1 MTTRDSMANATT
13 NAMNEATGIERRR
26 LLAGAAGSAL
36 LAACGGQV
44 EEDVDDVARV
54 RLLNATTAYPAMD
67 LLVGDTR
74 RNTSIGSGGVGGYV
88 SLKPGSYSTAVTS
101 AGSASTLASTS
112 RTLAEGKAY
121 TVVAYGALG
130 DVATALLE
138 ENASAA
144 ASGQAKLMVL
154 NAAPDAGSV
163 DVYLTGAADSLDSA
177 SPVASSVTGGNAVGY
192 AAVNAGTYR
201 LRITAAGDK
210 GQLRFDAQGLVLAS
224 TQVATLVVTPTA
236 GSVLT
241 QALLM
246 TQQGSSSALANTL
259 ARVRLVASVAGN
271 GRVTASLG
279 GRALLTAGTSPTV
292 GAYTTV
298 AAGTPAFS
306 LTVNDQPISM
316 QNVTLA
322 AGTDTTLLLWGA
334 AATPQLAQLAD
345 DNRLPAS
352 TSTQARLRLVQA
364 VNGLASGLTMTA
376 DSVAIANDVLAGS
389 ASAYANVAGNSTQR
403 VIVSS
408 PLVAT
413 PLYSSDTTFAARGVY
428 TLFVFGDAAAPQTT
442 LRRER

>member
-1 MTTRDSMANATT
+1 MTIRA
-13 NAMNEATGIERRR
+13 AMKKLPRAVDHLERRR
-26 LLAGAAGSAL
+26 LLAGAAGTAL

-54 RLLNATTAYPAMD
+54 RLLNATTAYPSMD

-74 RNTSIGSGGVGGYV
+74 RNTSIGASAVGTYA
-88 SLKPGSYSTAVTS
+88 SLKEGSYTTAVTS
-101 AGSASTLASTS
+101 AGSASTLASSS

-144 ASGQAKLMVL
+144 ATGQAKLMVL

-163 DVYLTGAADSLDSA
+163 DVYLTGAADSLVGA
-177 SPVASSVTGGNAVGY
+177 SPVASGVTGGTAVGY
-192 AAVNAGTYR
+192 ATVGAGTYR
-201 LRITAAGDK
+201 LRITAAGDPS
-210 GQLRFDAQGLVLAS
+210 QLRFDAPGLVLGS

-241 QALLM
+241 QALLLS
-246 TQQGSSSALANTL
+246 QQGGVSALTNTL

-279 GRALLTAGTSPTV
+279 GTAVMTAGTSPTV

-298 AAGTPAFS
+298 PAGTPAFS
-306 LTVNDQPISM
+306 LSVNGQPVST

-322 AGTDTTLLLWGA
+322 AGTDTTLLLWGD
-334 AATPQLAQLAD
+334 AATPQLAALAD

-352 TSTQARLRLVQA
+352 SSTQARLRLVQA

-376 DSVAIANDVLAGS
+376 DAVAIANDVLPGG
-389 ASAYANVAGNSTQR
+389 ASAYATVAGSSTQR
-403 VIVSS
+403 LIVSS
-408 PLVAT
+408 PLAAA
-413 PLYSSDTTFAARGVY
+413 PLSSSDTSLAARGVY
-428 TLFVFGDAAAPQTT
+428 TLFVIGDMPAPLAT

>member
-1 MTTRDSMANATT
+1 MTNRAATKKLPR
-13 NAMNEATGIERRR
+13 AVDRLERRR
-26 LLAGAAGSAL
+26 LLAGAAGTAL

-54 RLLNATTAYPAMD
+54 RLLNATAAYPSLD

-74 RNTSIGSGGVGGYV
+74 RNTGIGSGAVGTYA
-88 SLKPGSYSTAVTS
+88 SLKEGSYTTAVTS
-101 AGSASTLASTS
+101 AGSASTLASSS

-144 ASGQAKLMVL
+144 ATGQAKLMVL

-163 DVYLTGAADSLDSA
+163 DVYLTGAADSLVGA
-177 SPVASSVTGGNAVGY
+177 SPVASGVNGGSAVGY
-192 AAVNAGTYR
+192 ATVGAGTYR
-201 LRITAAGDK
+201 LRITAAGDPS
-210 GQLRFDAQGLVLAS
+210 QLRFDAPGLVLGS

-241 QALLM
+241 QALLLS
-246 TQQGSSSALANTL
+246 QQGGVSALANTL

-279 GRALLTAGTSPTV
+279 GTAVMTAGTSPTV

-298 AAGTPAFS
+298 PAGTPAFS
-306 LTVNDQPISM
+306 LSVNGQPIST

-322 AGTDTTLLLWGA
+322 AGTDTTLLLWGD
-334 AATPQLAQLAD
+334 AATPQLATLAD

-352 TSTQARLRLVQA
+352 SSTQARLRLVQA

-376 DSVAIANDVLAGS
+376 DAVAIANDVLPGGASAHATVAGS
-389 ASAYANVAGNSTQR
+389 ATQR

-413 PLYSSDTTFAARGVY
+413 PLYSSDTTLAARGVY
-428 TLFVFGDAAAPQTT
+428 TLFVIGDMPAPLAT

>member
-1 MTTRDSMANATT
+1 MTIRA
-13 NAMNEATGIERRR
+13 AMKKLPRAVDHLERRR
-26 LLAGAAGSAL
+26 LLASAAGTAL

-54 RLLNATTAYPAMD
+54 RLLNATTAYPSMD

-74 RNTSIGSGGVGGYV
+74 RNTSIGAGGVGTYA
-88 SLKPGSYSTAVTS
+88 SLKEGSYTTAVTS
-101 AGSASTLASTS
+101 AGSASTLASSS

-144 ASGQAKLMVL
+144 ATGQAKLMVL
-154 NAAPDAGSV
+154 NAAPDVGSV
-163 DVYLTGAADSLDSA
+163 DVYLTAGSETLESA
-177 SPVASSVTGGNAVGY
+177 SPVASGVAVGS
-192 AAVNAGTYR
+192 AVGHATLGANIPYF
-201 LRITAAGDK
+201 LQVTAAGDK
-210 GQLRFDAQGLVLAS
+210 SQLRFAAFPVRFGSA
-224 TQVATLVVTPTA
+224 QVATLVITQSS

-241 QALLM
+241 QALLL
-246 TQQGSSSALANTL
+246 TQQGGVSALESPL
-259 ARVRLVASVAGN
+259 ARVRVVASVAGN
-271 GRVTASLG
+271 GRVNANYRGVPLM
-279 GRALLTAGTSPTV
+279 TAGTSPSV
-292 GAYTTV
+292 GAYVTV
-298 AAGTPAFS
+298 PAGTLPID
-306 LTVNDQPISM
+306 LTVNDQPVST

-322 AGTDTTLLLWGA
+322 AGTDTTLLISGA
-334 AATPQLAQLAD
+334 AATPQLAQLTD

-376 DSVAIANDVLAGS
+376 DSVPIANNVLAGN

-408 PLVAT
+408 PLVTT
-413 PLYSSDTTFAARGVY
+413 PLYSSDTTFATRGVY
-428 TLFVFGDAAAPQTT
+428 TLFVIGDMPTPQAM